1 MIASRVWPA
10 QEYTRVT
17 FETARPVRHQFFEIP
32 DPPRLVLDLEG
43 VDLDAELRS
52 IVSKVREDDPYI
64 TQVRVAMNRPNVAR
78 VVFDLKPLLW
88 QEIAL
93 KEDDL
98 RAFCKTH
105 DWSQYTGKFVSVH
118 CSADAIIPTWAFMLV
133 ATHLQPHAAFVTQGD
148 ADQLER
154 AVFTRF
160 VQQLDVEPYR
170 NARVVVKG
178 CSKLP
183 VPLNAYVELSTKL
196 LPVVKSLMFGEPCS
210 TVPLY
215 KAPK

>member
-1 MIASRVWPA
+1 MVLTDLWTLTMSDNPIINKVAISGII
-10 QEYTRVT
+10 T
-17 FETARPVRHQFFEIP
+17 
-32 DPPRLVLDLEG
+32 LDLEEIYPHG
-43 VDLDAELRS
+43 
-52 IVSKVREDDPYI
+52 K
-64 TQVRVAMNRPNVAR
+64 R

-88 QEIAL
+88 HEIAL

-98 RAFCKTH
+98 RAFIRTH
-105 DWSQYTGKFVSVH
+105 DWAQYKGTFISVH
-118 CSADAIIPTWAFMLV
+118 CSADAIIPTWAYMLV
-133 ATHLQPHAAFVTQGD
+133 ATSLQPYAAFVTQGD

-160 VQQLDVEPYR
+160 VQQLDVEPFR

-178 CSKLP
+178 CSKVP

-196 LPVVKSLMFGEPCS
+196 LPIVKSLMFGEPCS

-215 KAPK
+215 KAPKP

>member
-1 MIASRVWPA
+1 MANAGEGCGGPRGIAELR
-10 QEYTRVT
+10 TRMTDQPIINKVAT
-17 FETARPVRHQFFEIP
+17 SGIIT
-32 DPPRLVLDLEG
+32 LDLEEVYPRG
-43 VDLDAELRS
+43 ERA
-52 IVSKVREDDPYI
+52 
-64 TQVRVAMNRPNVAR
+64 
-78 VVFDLKPLLW
+78 VFDLEPLLW
-88 QEIAL
+88 QGIAL

-105 DWSQYTGKFVSVH
+105 DWSQYAGKLVAVH
-118 CSADAIIPTWAFMLV
+118 CSADAIIPTWAYMLV
-133 ATHLQPHAAFVTQGD
+133 ATHLQPHAAFITQGD

-160 VQQLDVEPYR
+160 AQEFDVEPYR
-170 NARVVVKG
+170 GARVVVKG

-183 VPLNAYVELSTKL
+183 VPLNAYVELSAKL

-215 KAPK
+215 KAPKV

>member
-1 MIASRVWPA
+1 MSDDSPIINKVASSGLI
-10 QEYTRVT
+10 T
-17 FETARPVRHQFFEIP
+17 
-32 DPPRLVLDLEG
+32 LDLEEMYPQG
-43 VDLDAELRS
+43 E
-52 IVSKVREDDPYI
+52 
-64 TQVRVAMNRPNVAR
+64 R

-98 RAFCKTH
+98 RAFCKSH
-105 DWSQYTGKFVSVH
+105 DWSQYTNKFVGVH
-118 CSADAIIPTWAFMLV
+118 CSADAIIPTWAYMLV
-133 ATHLQPHAAFVTQGD
+133 AAHLQPVAAFVTQGD

-160 VQQLDVEPYR
+160 VQHLDIELYR
-170 NARVVVKG
+170 NSRVVVKG
-178 CSKLP
+178 CSDRP
-183 VPLNAYVELSTKL
+183 VPLNAYVELSAKL

-215 KAPK
+215 KAPKA

>member
-1 MIASRVWPA
+1 MSEEPIINKVASSGI
-10 QEYTRVT
+10 VT
-17 FETARPVRHQFFEIP
+17 
-32 DPPRLVLDLEG
+32 LDLEEIYPQG
-43 VDLDAELRS
+43 ER
-52 IVSKVREDDPYI
+52 R
-64 TQVRVAMNRPNVAR
+64 
-78 VVFDLKPLLW
+78 VFDLKPLLW

-98 RAFCKTH
+98 RAFVKAH
-105 DWSQYTGKFVSVH
+105 DWVQYKGKFVSVH
-118 CSADAIIPTWAFMLV
+118 CSADAIIPTWAYMLV
-133 ATHLQPHAAFVTQGD
+133 ATSLQPYAAFVTQGD

-160 VQQLDVEPYR
+160 VQQLDIEPFR
-170 NARVVVKG
+170 STRVVVKG

-183 VPLNAYVELSTKL
+183 VPLNAYVELSARL

-215 KAPK
+215 KAPRE

>member
-1 MIASRVWPA
+1 MISDENPIINKVASSGII
-10 QEYTRVT
+10 T
-17 FETARPVRHQFFEIP
+17 
-32 DPPRLVLDLEG
+32 LDLE
-43 VDLDAELRS
+43 ELYPAG
-52 IVSKVREDDPYI
+52 E
-64 TQVRVAMNRPNVAR
+64 R
-78 VVFDLKPLLW
+78 VVFDLKPQLW

-98 RAFCKTH
+98 RAFVKDH
-105 DWSQYTGKFVSVH
+105 DWSQYADKLVSVH
-118 CSADAIIPTWAFMLV
+118 CSADAIVPAWAFMLV

-154 AVFTRF
+154 AIFTRF
-160 VQQLDVEPYR
+160 VQQLDAEPYR

-183 VPLNAYVELSTKL
+183 VPLNAYVELSGKL
-196 LPVVKSLMFGEPCS
+196 LPVVKILMFGEPCS

-215 KAPK
+215 KAPKP

>member
-1 MIASRVWPA
+1 MAEIVNKVATSGI
-10 QEYTRVT
+10 VT
-17 FETARPVRHQFFEIP
+17 
-32 DPPRLVLDLEG
+32 LDLEKFYPQ
-43 VDLDAELRS
+43 AE
-52 IVSKVREDDPYI
+52 
-64 TQVRVAMNRPNVAR
+64 R

-88 QEIAL
+88 QEVAL

-98 RAFCKTH
+98 RAFAKEH
-105 DWSQYTGKFVSVH
+105 DWSQYKGNFVSVY
-118 CSADAIIPTWAFMLV
+118 CSADAIIPTWAYMLV
-133 ATHLQPHAAFVTQGD
+133 ATHLQPHAVFVTQGD

-160 VQQLDVEPYR
+160 VHQLDVEPYR
-170 NARVVVKG
+170 NARIVVKG

-183 VPLNAYVELSTKL
+183 VPLNAYVGLSAKL

-215 KAPK
+215 KAPKA